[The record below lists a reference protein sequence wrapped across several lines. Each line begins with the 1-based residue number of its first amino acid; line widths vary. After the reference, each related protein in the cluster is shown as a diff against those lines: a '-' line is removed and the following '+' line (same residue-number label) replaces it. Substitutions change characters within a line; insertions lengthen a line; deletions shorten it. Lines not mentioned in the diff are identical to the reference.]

1 MIEKQIRP
9 EPDFYAKQYMILSC
23 KMENAIMLIEMGQ
36 SEKAKELL
44 KFALIRAEEDIEDYE
59 TELFEQWTRN

>member
-1 MIEKQIRP
+1 MEKQSRP

>member
-1 MIEKQIRP
+1 MEKQIRP

-36 SEKAKELL
+36 SKR
-44 KFALIRAEEDIEDYE
+44 IAEICSY
-59 TELFEQWTRN
+59 TGRGGH

>member
-1 MIEKQIRP
+1 
-9 EPDFYAKQYMILSC
+9 
-23 KMENAIMLIEMGQ
+23 MLIEMGQ